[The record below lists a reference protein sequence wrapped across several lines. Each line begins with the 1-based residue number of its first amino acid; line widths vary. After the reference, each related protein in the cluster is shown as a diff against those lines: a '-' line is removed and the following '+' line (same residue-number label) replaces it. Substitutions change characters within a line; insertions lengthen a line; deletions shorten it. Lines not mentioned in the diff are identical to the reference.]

1 MDYSEYLNTTKSAF
15 QTIKKCFDYFET
27 YMDVNYVPN
36 EDELMELVNGS
47 KAVIY
52 NLLADLESKIEAC
65 EEGDEVLSYDE
76 FIELRNSL
84 KSSSRILYYL
94 NMSIF
99 NDILVGYSMIEIYGM
114 PNEDNVQDEEY

>member
-1 MDYSEYLNTTKSAF
+1 MDYSEHLNTIKPAF

-27 YMDVNYVPN
+27 YMDVTYVPN
-36 EDELMELVNGS
+36 EDELMELVNGG

-65 EEGDEVLSYDE
+65 EDGHDILSYDE
-76 FIELRNSL
+76 LEELMNSL
-84 KSSSRILYYL
+84 RSSSRILYYL

-99 NDILVGYSMIEIYGM
+99 DDILVGYSMIEIYGM
-114 PNEDNVQDEEY
+114 PEEDNIQDEEY